1 MCRPVQRP
9 EPAGRAAPGG
19 RWAGQ
24 MAAQA
29 NLAVFV
35 VQELQK
41 IHDLASKTREL
52 RQLQENTK
60 ELLGGWA
67 GAAGGGR
74 SEGWRGV
81 RLWAVA
87 GGRAGRRAGGGRA
100 AAGVSWA

>member
-67 GAAGGGR
+67 RRRGDRNAGGGY
-74 SEGWRGV
+74 SCGW
-81 RLWAVA
+81 LQA
-87 GGRAGRRAGGGRA
+87 GGRAGGGWR
-100 AAGVSWA
+100 AGVSWA